1 MSRDARQVGQW
12 LERRLAP
19 SSSAAATATR
29 RPRPLGIVVLIA
41 VIACAGAV
49 PLFTS
54 AYILQLA
61 TDTLTFAALAYSWNI
76 ISGCTG
82 YLSFGQV
89 SFFGIGAYATSVL
102 VLRAGIPWYLAALI
116 ASFFGG
122 AAAILLGTVMLR
134 LRGIMFALGMLG
146 LARILVVVASD
157 WNFIG
162 AAGGLT
168 LPAQLT
174 PVAVYLAMWVAVIG
188 AFTLNYFVLH
198 SGWGLSVIGV
208 RDEETAAAAIGV
220 PTARIKTA
228 AFIMSALAPAAV
240 GGLVAWNRSF
250 IDPPSAFDPSLDLQV
265 IVFAL
270 FGGIGTL
277 WGPALGTVILV
288 IVGEQFWA
296 YLPDLQLA
304 LYGVLVIA
312 VVLAFPGGIVGIAN
326 RFGWLRRRPVLAPAV
341 FPAVSRAPQPA
352 PPGDEAIIE
361 VRDLTVR
368 FGGLV
373 ALNGV
378 SLTVRRG
385 EMVSIIGANGAGK
398 TTLFNAIT
406 GFVKPSE
413 GGVFYQGK
421 SVSDIPSYQRARQ
434 GIART
439 FQIPRLMDSMTV
451 WENTLLA
458 ARYGKRA
465 NAAVEQAA
473 WALHTVRL
481 DNLWLEPIT
490 KLSPGQQRRLEMA
503 RALALD
509 PTVILL
515 DEVMAGMTRDEQ
527 GEIRA
532 VLRNFREFGV
542 AGVAGVEHI
551 ISAIADI
558 SDRMIVL
565 DRGRKIAEGRPDAVL
580 RDPVVIE
587 SYLGKVS

>member
-1 MSRDARQVGQW
+1 VGQW
-12 LERRLAP
+12 LERRLSAP
-19 SSSAAATATR
+19 PTTPATAAR
-29 RPRPLGIVVLIA
+29 GPRPLAVAILVA
-41 VIACAGAV
+41 VIAGAGAV

-54 AYILQLA
+54 AYVLQLA
-61 TDTLTFAALAYSWNI
+61 TDILTFAALAYGWNI

-102 VLRAGIPWYLAALI
+102 VLRTGVPWYLAALI
-116 ASFFGG
+116 A
-122 AAAILLGTVMLR
+122 AAFSGVVAALLGTVMLR

-157 WNFIG
+157 WNYIG

-174 PVAVYLAMWVAVIG
+174 PVAVYLAMWVAVAG
-188 AFTLNYFVLH
+188 AFALNYFVLH
-198 SGWGLSVIGV
+198 SGWGLSVTGV
-208 RDEETAAAAIGV
+208 RDEETAASAIGV

-250 IDPPSAFDPSLDLQV
+250 IDPPSAFDPTLDLQV

-277 WGPALGTVILV
+277 WGPALGTLVLV

-326 RFGWLRRRPVLAPAV
+326 RFGWLRRRPVLAPTTL
-341 FPAVSRAPQPA
+341 PSVSRPPQPA
-352 PPGDEAIIE
+352 PPGDETIIE

-373 ALNGV
+373 ALNGI
-378 SLTVRRG
+378 SLSVRRG

-413 GGVFYQGK
+413 GGVFYRGK

-439 FQIPRLMDSMTV
+439 FQIPRLMESMTV

-458 ARYGKRA
+458 ARYGKRGGD
-465 NAAVEQAA
+465 AVEQAA
-473 WALHTVRL
+473 WALHTVKL
-481 DNLWLEPIT
+481 DALWLEPPS

-503 RALALD
+503 RALALN

-532 VLRNFREFGV
+532 VLRHFRELGV
-542 AGVAGVEHI
+542 AAVAGVEHV

-565 DRGRKIAEGRPDAVL
+565 DRGKKIAEGKPDTVL
-580 RDPVVIE
+580 RDPLVIE

>member
-1 MSRDARQVGQW
+1 MNLDARQVGQW
-12 LERRLAP
+12 LERRLAAL
-19 SSSAAATATR
+19 SSAAVVAPP
-29 RPRPLGIVVLIA
+29 PRPLGIAILLAAIA
-41 VIACAGAV
+41 GAGAV

-54 AYILQLA
+54 AYVLQLA
-61 TDTLTFAALAYSWNI
+61 TDILTFAALAYTWNI

-102 VLRAGIPWYLAALI
+102 VLRTGMPWYLAALV
-116 ASFFGG
+116 
-122 AAAILLGTVMLR
+122 AAAFSGVSAALLGTVMLR

-146 LARILVVVASD
+146 LARIIVVVASD
-157 WNFIG
+157 WDYIG

-174 PVAVYLAMWVAVIG
+174 PVAVYFAMWVAVIG
-188 AFTLNYFVLH
+188 AFALNYFVLH

-208 RDEETAAAAIGV
+208 RDEETAASAIGV
-220 PTARIKTA
+220 PTSRIKTA

-250 IDPPSAFDPSLDLQV
+250 IDPPSAFDPTLDLQV

-277 WGPALGTVILV
+277 WGPALGTLVLV
-288 IVGEQFWA
+288 IVGEQLWA
-296 YLPDLQLA
+296 YLPELQLA
-304 LYGVLVIA
+304 LYGLLVIA
-312 VVLAFPGGIVGIAN
+312 VVLAFPGGVVGIAN
-326 RFGWLRRRPVLAPAV
+326 RFGWLRRRPVLAPATL
-341 FPAVSRAPQPA
+341 PAVSRSPQPTA
-352 PPGDEAIIE
+352 PGNETIIE
-361 VRDLTVR
+361 VRNLTVR

-373 ALNGV
+373 ALNGI
-378 SLTVRRG
+378 SLSVGRG

-413 GGVFYQGK
+413 GGVFYKGK
-421 SVSDIPSYQRARQ
+421 SVSAIPSYQRARH

-439 FQIPRLMDSMTV
+439 FQIPRLMETMTV
-451 WENTLLA
+451 WENALLA
-458 ARYGKRA
+458 ARYGKRGSD
-465 NAAVEQAA
+465 AVEQAA
-473 WALHTVRL
+473 WALQTVKL
-481 DNLWLEPIT
+481 EGLWLEPPSR
-490 KLSPGQQRRLEMA
+490 LSPGQQRRLEMA
-503 RALALD
+503 RGLALE

-527 GEIRA
+527 AEIRA
-532 VLRNFREFGV
+532 VLRNFRELGV
-542 AGVAGVEHI
+542 AAVAGVEHI

-565 DRGRKIAEGRPDAVL
+565 DRGRKIAEGRPDTVL

>member
-1 MSRDARQVGQW
+1 MNLDARQVSQW
-12 LERRLAP
+12 IGRRLAAP
-19 SSSAAATATR
+19 ASAVVTGPQPLATAI
-29 RPRPLGIVVLIA
+29 LVA
-41 VIACAGAV
+41 VIACAGVV
-49 PLFTS
+49 PLVTS

-61 TDTLTFAALAYSWNI
+61 TDILTFAALAYSWNV

-89 SFFGIGAYATSVL
+89 SFFGIGAYATSAL
-102 VLRAGIPWYLAALI
+102 VLHTGIPWYVAAVI
-116 ASFFGG
+116 GSAIGG
-122 AAAILLGTVMLR
+122 VSAAISGTIMLR

-146 LARILVVVASD
+146 LARILMVVSSNWD
-157 WNFIG
+157 YIGG
-162 AAGGLT
+162 AAGLT

-174 PVAVYLAMWVAVIG
+174 PVAVYLAMWVTVLV
-188 AFTLNYFVLH
+188 AFALNYFVLH
-198 SGWGLSVIGV
+198 SQWGLSVIGV
-208 RDEETAAAAIGV
+208 RDDEVAASAVGV
-220 PTARIKTA
+220 PTSWVKII

-250 IDPPSAFDPSLDLQV
+250 LDPPSAFDPTLDLQV

-304 LYGVLVIA
+304 LYGVLIIA
-312 VVLAFPGGIVGIAN
+312 VVLAFPGGVVGIAN
-326 RFGWLRRRPVLAPAV
+326 KFGWLRRRPVAAPAT
-341 FPAVSRAPQPA
+341 FPTVTRPAQPA
-352 PPGDEAIIE
+352 TAGNDAVIE

-373 ALNGV
+373 ALNSV
-378 SLTVRRG
+378 SLVVKRG

-406 GFVKPSE
+406 GFVKPNE
-413 GGVFYQGK
+413 GGVYYQGK
-421 SVSDIPSYQRARQ
+421 LVSAIPSHQRARQ

-439 FQIPRLMDSMTV
+439 FQIPRLMESMTV

-458 ARYGKRA
+458 ARNGKRA
-465 NAAVEQAA
+465 AAAVDQAA
-473 WALHTVRL
+473 WALHTVKL
-481 DNLWLEPIT
+481 DNRWLELPN

-532 VLRNFREFGV
+532 VLRHFRDLGV
-542 AGVAGVEHI
+542 AAVAGVEHI

-565 DRGRKIAEGRPDAVL
+565 DRGKKIAEGTPEAVL
-580 RDPVVIE
+580 RDPIVIE

>member
-1 MSRDARQVGQW
+1 MNLDARQVGQW
-12 LERRLAP
+12 IGRRLAAP
-19 SSSAAATATR
+19 SSAVAVG
-29 RPRPLGIVVLIA
+29 PRPLATAALVA
-41 VIACAGAV
+41 AIACAGAV
-49 PLFTS
+49 PLVTS
-54 AYILQLA
+54 AYVLQLA
-61 TDTLTFAALAYSWNI
+61 TDILTFAALAYSWNV

-89 SFFGIGAYATSVL
+89 SFFGIGAYATSAL
-102 VLRAGIPWYLAALI
+102 VLRTGLPWYVAAI
-116 ASFFGG
+116 IGSAIGG
-122 AAAILLGTVMLR
+122 ASAAVLGTIMLR

-146 LARILVVVASD
+146 LARILMVVSSNWD
-157 WNFIG
+157 FIGG
-162 AAGGLT
+162 AAGLI

-174 PVAVYLAMWVAVIG
+174 PVAVYFAMWVAVLV
-188 AFTLNYFVLH
+188 AFALNYFVLH
-198 SGWGLSVIGV
+198 SQWGLSVTGV
-208 RDEETAAAAIGV
+208 RDDEVAASAIGV
-220 PTARIKTA
+220 PTSWVKII
-228 AFIMSALAPAAV
+228 AFILSALAPAAV

-250 IDPPSAFDPSLDLQV
+250 LDPPSAFDPTLDLQV

-277 WGPALGTVILV
+277 WGPALGTVTLV

-326 RFGWLRRRPVLAPAV
+326 KFGWLRRKPVAAPAA
-341 FPAVSRAPQPA
+341 FPVVARPAQLATSGNDAV
-352 PPGDEAIIE
+352 IE

-378 SLTVRRG
+378 SLAVKRG

-406 GFVKPSE
+406 GFVKPTE

-421 SVSDIPSYQRARQ
+421 SVSDIPSHQRARR

-439 FQIPRLMDSMTV
+439 FQIPRLMESITV

-458 ARYGKRA
+458 ARNGKRA
-465 NAAVEQAA
+465 AAAVDQAA
-473 WALHTVRL
+473 WALHTVKL
-481 DNLWLEPIT
+481 DSLWLELPN

-515 DEVMAGMTRDEQ
+515 DEVMAGMTRNEQ

-532 VLRNFREFGV
+532 VLRHFRDLGV
-542 AGVAGVEHI
+542 AAVAGVEHI

-565 DRGRKIAEGRPDAVL
+565 DRGKKIAEGTPEEVL
-580 RDPVVIE
+580 RDPAVIE

>member
-1 MSRDARQVGQW
+1 MNLDARQVGQW
-12 LERRLAP
+12 LERRLAASP
-19 SSSAAATATR
+19 AAAAPAR
-29 RPRPLGIVVLIA
+29 NPRPLGIAILAVLIA
-41 VIACAGAV
+41 GAGAA
-49 PLFTS
+49 PLFGS
-54 AYILQLA
+54 AYVLQLA
-61 TDTLTFAALAYSWNI
+61 TDILTFAALAYSWNI

-102 VLRAGIPWYLAALI
+102 VLRTDMPWY
-116 ASFFGG
+116 F
-122 AAAILLGTVMLR
+122 AAAIAAAVSGIAAALFGTVMLR

-146 LARILVVVASD
+146 LARIIVVVASD

-174 PVAVYLAMWVAVIG
+174 PVAVYFAMWVAVIG
-188 AFTLNYFVLH
+188 AFALNYFVLH

-208 RDEETAAAAIGV
+208 RDEETAASAIGV

-265 IVFAL
+265 IVFVL

-277 WGPALGTVILV
+277 WGPALGTLVLV

-312 VVLAFPGGIVGIAN
+312 VVLAFPGGGVGIAN
-326 RFGWLRRRPVLAPAV
+326 RFGWLRRRPVLAPATL
-341 FPAVSRAPQPA
+341 PAVSRPLQPA
-352 PPGDEAIIE
+352 PPGNEPIIE
-361 VRDLTVR
+361 VRDLVVR

-373 ALNGV
+373 ALNGI
-378 SLTVRRG
+378 SLSVRRG

-421 SVSDIPSYQRARQ
+421 PVSDIPSYQRARQ

-439 FQIPRLMDSMTV
+439 FQIPRLMESMTV

-465 NAAVEQAA
+465 GAAVEQAA
-473 WALHTVRL
+473 WALQTVKL
-481 DNLWLEPIT
+481 DGLWLEPPS

-503 RALALD
+503 RALALE

-527 GEIRA
+527 AEIRA
-532 VLRNFREFGV
+532 VLRNFRALGV
-542 AGVAGVEHI
+542 AAVAGVEHV

-565 DRGRKIAEGRPDAVL
+565 DRGKKIAEGRPDTVL
-580 RDPVVIE
+580 REPVVIE

>member
-1 MSRDARQVGQW
+1 MNLDTRQVSQW
-12 LERRLAP
+12 IGRRLAAP
-19 SSSAAATATR
+19 ASTKVTG
-29 RPRPLGIVVLIA
+29 PRPLATAILVA
-41 VIACAGAV
+41 VIVCAGVV
-49 PLFTS
+49 PLVTS

-61 TDTLTFAALAYSWNI
+61 TDILTFAALAYSWNV

-89 SFFGIGAYATSVL
+89 SFFGIGAYATSAL
-102 VLRAGIPWYLAALI
+102 VLRTGIPWYIAAVI
-116 ASFFGG
+116 GSAIGG
-122 AAAILLGTVMLR
+122 VSAAISGTIMLR

-146 LARILVVVASD
+146 LARILMVVSSNWD
-157 WNFIG
+157 YIGG
-162 AAGGLT
+162 AAGLT

-174 PVAVYLAMWVAVIG
+174 PVAVYLAMWVTVLV
-188 AFTLNYFVLH
+188 AFALNYFVLH
-198 SGWGLSVIGV
+198 SQWGLSVTGV
-208 RDEETAAAAIGV
+208 RDDEVAAAAVGV
-220 PTARIKTA
+220 PTSWVKII

-250 IDPPSAFDPSLDLQV
+250 LDPPSAFDPTLDLQV

-312 VVLAFPGGIVGIAN
+312 VVLAFPGGIVGVAN
-326 RFGWLRRRPVLAPAV
+326 KFGWLRRRPVAAPAT
-341 FPAVSRAPQPA
+341 FPIVTRPAQPA
-352 PPGDEAIIE
+352 AAGNDAVIE

-373 ALNGV
+373 ALNSV
-378 SLTVRRG
+378 SLTVKRG

-406 GFVKPSE
+406 GFVKPSD
-413 GGVFYQGK
+413 GGVYYQGK
-421 SVSDIPSYQRARQ
+421 LVSAIPSHQRARQ

-439 FQIPRLMDSMTV
+439 FQIPRLMESMTV

-458 ARYGKRA
+458 ARNGKRA
-465 NAAVEQAA
+465 AAAVDQAA
-473 WALHTVRL
+473 WALHTVKL
-481 DNLWLEPIT
+481 DNLWLELPN

-532 VLRNFREFGV
+532 VLRHFRDLGV
-542 AGVAGVEHI
+542 AAVAGVEHI

-565 DRGRKIAEGRPDAVL
+565 DRGKKIAEGTPDAVL
-580 RDPVVIE
+580 RDPLVIE

>member
-1 MSRDARQVGQW
+1 MNLDTRQVSQW
-12 LERRLAP
+12 IGRRLAAP
-19 SSSAAATATR
+19 ASTKVTG
-29 RPRPLGIVVLIA
+29 PRPLATVILVA
-41 VIACAGAV
+41 VIVCAGVV
-49 PLFTS
+49 PLVTS

-61 TDTLTFAALAYSWNI
+61 TDILTFAALAYSWNV

-89 SFFGIGAYATSVL
+89 SFFGIGAYATSAL
-102 VLRAGIPWYLAALI
+102 VLRTGIPWYIAAVI
-116 ASFFGG
+116 GSAIGG
-122 AAAILLGTVMLR
+122 VSAAISGTIMLR

-146 LARILVVVASD
+146 LARILMVVSSNWD
-157 WNFIG
+157 YIGG
-162 AAGGLT
+162 AAGLT

-174 PVAVYLAMWVAVIG
+174 PIAVYLAMWVTVLV
-188 AFTLNYFVLH
+188 AFALNYFVLH
-198 SGWGLSVIGV
+198 SQWGLSVTGV
-208 RDEETAAAAIGV
+208 RDDEVAAAAVGV
-220 PTARIKTA
+220 PTSWVKII

-250 IDPPSAFDPSLDLQV
+250 LDPPSAFDPTLDLQV

-312 VVLAFPGGIVGIAN
+312 VVLAFPGGIVGVAN
-326 RFGWLRRRPVLAPAV
+326 KFGWLRRRPVAAPAT
-341 FPAVSRAPQPA
+341 FPIVTRPAQPA
-352 PPGDEAIIE
+352 AAGNDAVIE

-373 ALNGV
+373 ALNSV
-378 SLTVRRG
+378 SLAVKRG

-406 GFVKPSE
+406 GFVKPSD
-413 GGVFYQGK
+413 GGVYYQGK
-421 SVSDIPSYQRARQ
+421 LVSAIPSHQRARQ

-439 FQIPRLMDSMTV
+439 FQIPRLMESMTV

-458 ARYGKRA
+458 ARNGKRA
-465 NAAVEQAA
+465 AAAVDQAA
-473 WALHTVRL
+473 WALHTVKL
-481 DNLWLEPIT
+481 DNLWLELPN

-532 VLRNFREFGV
+532 VLRHFRDLGV
-542 AGVAGVEHI
+542 AAVAGVEHI

-565 DRGRKIAEGRPDAVL
+565 DRGKKIAEGTPDAVL
-580 RDPVVIE
+580 RDPLVIE

>member
-1 MSRDARQVGQW
+1 MGQW
-12 LERRLAP
+12 LERRLSAP
-19 SSSAAATATR
+19 PTTPATAAR
-29 RPRPLGIVVLIA
+29 GPRPLAVAILVA
-41 VIACAGAV
+41 VIAGAGAV

-54 AYILQLA
+54 AYVLQLA
-61 TDTLTFAALAYSWNI
+61 TDILTFAALAYGWNI

-102 VLRAGIPWYLAALI
+102 VLRTGVPWYLAALI
-116 ASFFGG
+116 A
-122 AAAILLGTVMLR
+122 AAFSGVVAALLGTVMLR

-157 WNFIG
+157 WNYIG

-174 PVAVYLAMWVAVIG
+174 PVAVYLAMWVAVAG
-188 AFTLNYFVLH
+188 AFALNYFVLH
-198 SGWGLSVIGV
+198 SGWGLSVTGV
-208 RDEETAAAAIGV
+208 RDEETAASAIGV

-250 IDPPSAFDPSLDLQV
+250 IDPPSAFDPTLDLQV

-277 WGPALGTVILV
+277 WGPALGTLVLV

-326 RFGWLRRRPVLAPAV
+326 RFGWLRRRPVLAPTTL
-341 FPAVSRAPQPA
+341 PSVSRPPQPA
-352 PPGDEAIIE
+352 PPGDETIIE

-373 ALNGV
+373 ALNGI
-378 SLTVRRG
+378 SLSVRRG

-413 GGVFYQGK
+413 GGVFYRGK

-439 FQIPRLMDSMTV
+439 FQIPRLMESMTV

-458 ARYGKRA
+458 ARYGKRGGD
-465 NAAVEQAA
+465 AVEQAA
-473 WALHTVRL
+473 WALHTVKL
-481 DNLWLEPIT
+481 DALWLEPPS

-532 VLRNFREFGV
+532 VLR
-542 AGVAGVEHI
+542 
-551 ISAIADI
+551 
-558 SDRMIVL
+558 
-565 DRGRKIAEGRPDAVL
+565 
-580 RDPVVIE
+580 
-587 SYLGKVS
+587 